1 MFEASSSSKS
11 TKQLNSS
18 NEKLQ
23 VKRNLYSSV
32 DWLNLNSSVD
42 WLIQFKLLNSV
53 KKKQQKQS
61 NSQAINKSGKNEN
74 QAVKLN

>member
-18 NEKLQ
+18 NDKLR
-23 VKRNLYSSV
+23 VKR
-32 DWLNLNSSVD
+32 NLNSSVD

-61 NSQAINKSGKNEN
+61 NSQAINKSEKNEN